1 MFKVSRDPKFRRA
14 LSIQWKDGGPVLE
27 MQVVFRRLPLDAL
40 LEMISAHDESLKKSS
55 EGPTAAADHVRLKA
69 SQLRAVIV
77 GVEGSEEADVS
88 SDDVVDF
95 LLTDLS
101 MVHAMYREYLSSMN
115 GIQTKNFETPP
126 AALPA

>member
-14 LSIQWKDGGPVLE
+14 LSIQWEDGGPELE
-27 MQVVFRRLPLDAL
+27 MQVVFRRLPLDQY
-40 LEMISAHDESLKKSS
+40 LEMISAHDEAFRKSS
-55 EGPTAAADHVRLKA
+55 EGPAAAADYIRLKTI
-69 SQLRAVIV
+69 QLRTVIV
-77 GVEGSEEADVS
+77 GVEGSEEAEVS

-115 GIQTKNFETPP
+115 GIQTKNSETPP